1 MLHFQ
6 EKIALAAPCT
16 FLFFRKYLKGKQRRG
31 VFDFKNSRSAKS
43 RREHKIILFFPEVVG
58 GTPSPSSKGGKDA
71 GDPAARAVPPWH
83 LPAGCA
89 PLQCCKVPPHPCPW
103 VPRLNAAPLP
113 ASVYQSA
120 RVRGR
125 CVFQQKDARLDRW
138 TPFCVVEETSM
149 NRMFYACPAAF
160 DFINIAQVEVRKS
173 PNFYKFVFFLFSL
186 SSFLVLPSLISRKI
200 PAPLG
205 WKRGGGACF

>member
-1 MLHFQ
+1 MLQ
-6 EKIALAAPCT
+6 GSATSVSVAL
-16 FLFFRKYLKGKQRRG
+16 
-31 VFDFKNSRSAKS
+31 
-43 RREHKIILFFPEVVG
+43 
-58 GTPSPSSKGGKDA
+58 
-71 GDPAARAVPPWH
+71 
-83 LPAGCA
+83 
-89 PLQCCKVPPHPCPW
+89 
-103 VPRLNAAPLP
+103 RLNAAPLL

-120 RVRGR
+120 RVRG
-125 CVFQQKDARLDRW
+125 CCLFQQKDARLDRW

-186 SSFLVLPSLISRKI
+186 SSSLALPSLIPRKI

-205 WKRGGGACF
+205 RKKRGGACFLKRRFFRIAYSPALLPYIPFRFFILFHIRFLFIVRRGPTRLLPECKNSGQK